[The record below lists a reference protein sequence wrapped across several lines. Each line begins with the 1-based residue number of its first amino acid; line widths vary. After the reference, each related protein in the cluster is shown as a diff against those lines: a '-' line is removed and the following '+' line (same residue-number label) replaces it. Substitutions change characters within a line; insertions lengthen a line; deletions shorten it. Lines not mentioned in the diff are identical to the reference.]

1 MGAGGY
7 QDGYPVIGYV
17 AQFAEQNRKDG
28 SRGDGAGNVAD
39 GDGHGLRAADKLS
52 ERKRVNWVE
61 ERVKDGGTGIGERG
75 GVCRFDDRG
84 PVGGEVDD
92 QALGAVCQF
101 NAQLRVS
108 RMPRKKSYVIYML
121 PLGRRG

>member
-1 MGAGGY
+1 MSAGGY

-17 AQFAEQNRKDG
+17 AQFSEQDWEDG

-52 ERKRVNWVE
+52 ERKRVYWVAE
-61 ERVKDGGTGIGERG
+61 GVQDRGTGIGERG

-84 PVGGEVDD
+84 PVGGKVDG

-108 RMPRKKSYVIYML
+108 RIPRKKSCVIYML